1 MILESS
7 GKLEAKRNEADGQ
20 FYQEQRLSDA
30 KKYAIEMQA
39 KAVAIEIQTYAE
51 AMKISAA
58 EVRTGC
64 TIRNFLKLRTND
76 YLHY

>member
-30 KKYAIEMQA
+30 KKYAIEVQA
-39 KAVAIEIQTYAE
+39 KAVALEIQTYAE
-51 AMKISAA
+51 AMKISPA
-58 EVRTGC
+58 EVRVRFFFWNWLT
-64 TIRNFLKLRTND
+64 LAL
-76 YLHY
+76 